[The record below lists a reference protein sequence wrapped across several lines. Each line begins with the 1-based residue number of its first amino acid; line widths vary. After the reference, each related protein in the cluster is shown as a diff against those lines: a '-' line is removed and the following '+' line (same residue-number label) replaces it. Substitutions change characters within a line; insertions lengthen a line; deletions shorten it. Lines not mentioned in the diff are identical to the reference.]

1 MKNMIRRQKRLIYVV
16 SLVLLSGLAT
26 SSFVK
31 QDTLLQSC
39 YQQPTCEVIAKSLNW
54 GDWLSGSSSTQFHF
68 IDLLE
73 LIS

>member
-1 MKNMIRRQKRLIYVV
+1 MIRRRQKRLFYAA

-26 SSFVK
+26 SSVVE

-39 YQQPTCEVIAKSLNW
+39 YQQPTCQVIAKSLNW
-54 GDWLSGSSSTQFHF
+54 SDWLSGSSSAQFHF

-73 LIS
+73 LISAR

>member
-1 MKNMIRRQKRLIYVV
+1 MIRRRQKRLFYAA

-26 SSFVK
+26 SSVVE

-39 YQQPTCEVIAKSLNW
+39 YQQPTCQVIATSLNW
-54 GDWLSGSSSTQFHF
+54 GDWLSGSSSAQFHF

-73 LIS
+73 LISAR